1 MLNHTLRQFKVT
13 LTCFRV
19 SCYEDV
25 IRPCLEVLDVVPVV
39 SEAFGHGDTM
49 EIEQCGTR
57 QLLHL

>member
-1 MLNHTLRQFKVT
+1 MSQQYEVR

-19 SCYEDV
+19 SCYQDV

-39 SEAFGHGDTM
+39 SQAFGHGDTV
-49 EIEQCGTR
+49 EIEQRGAR